1 MTKKEKVNVYTIG
14 ILIVS
19 IMCLGGLNFFI
30 NKDTIDNFLNY
41 YIIGATTIG
50 GIILFV
56 NNRENYKWANLKKIP
71 LVLSIITLC
80 WFTLTAFLGI
90 KFNMANIKGLINFTC
105 LLAIMNLIFNL
116 KLSKEAFNK
125 IITLTLC
132 AFLVTCLLGIIQY
145 LTGINLITYSNY
157 LYPGIL
163 GRINSTFYIATLYDK
178 FILVMMPLIFY
189 NLIIGKNKYLNNIF
203 LLFSGIAMMLTFSRS
218 GLIIYFSLLALYFI
232 IFIFQKKIL
241 SLITIIVTVL
251 LMILIP
257 GATYALQSGIDY
269 VYEVIKTP
277 VKYQI
282 DLVDLNPFLNKYVY
296 SLFTKK
302 EETKTPT
309 ENKTETT
316 KPQSEKETKKKPS
329 ESNKSI
335 LTRKLYKQM
344 GKQLVKE
351 HPIFGIG
358 VGNYSY
364 LYQNQNF
371 KDYLK
376 DQSIFTQRSKF
387 MYPHNGFIHLA
398 AETGYIGL
406 ILLIATILSF
416 LYPFKIKNK
425 KWEILTSIVILY
437 CFFFSGYT
445 ESIFHSKQYTFITL
459 ITFALVVSF
468 IQCEDKKKET
478 NKKIKTKK

>member
-1 MTKKEKVNVYTIG
+1 MTKKEKINVYTIG

-41 YIIGATTIG
+41 YVIGATAIS
-50 GIILFV
+50 GIILFI
-56 NNRENYKWANLKKIP
+56 NNRENYKWSNIKKVP
-71 LVLSIITLC
+71 LILSLVTLF

-116 KLSKEAFNK
+116 NLSKEAFNK
-125 IITLTLC
+125 IITLILS
-132 AFLVTCLLGIIQY
+132 AFFITCILGIIQY

-189 NLIIGKNKYLNNIF
+189 NLITGKNKYLNNI
-203 LLFSGIAMMLTFSRS
+203 LLLLSGVTMMLTFSRS

-241 SLITIIVTVL
+241 SLITIIVTVIM
-251 LMILIP
+251 MILIP
-257 GATYALQSGIDY
+257 GATYAIQSGIDY
-269 VYEVIKTP
+269 VYEIIKTP

-282 DLVDLNPFLNKYVY
+282 DLVDLNPFLNKYIY
-296 SLFTKK
+296 GPFTQK
-302 EETKTPT
+302 EEPKQPT
-309 ENKTETT
+309 VDKEESNKP
-316 KPQSEKETKKKPS
+316 KPSNKKPS
-329 ESNKSI
+329 ESNQSI
-335 LTRKLYKQM
+335 LTRKLYTQM

-351 HPIFGIG
+351 HPIFGVG

-371 KDYLK
+371 NDYLK
-376 DQSIFTQRSKF
+376 DQSIFAKRTYF
-387 MYPHNGFIHLA
+387 MYPHNGFVHLA
-398 AETGYIGL
+398 AETGYVGL
-406 ILLIATILSF
+406 ILLIATIISF
-416 LYPFKIKNK
+416 LYPFKTKNK
-425 KWEILTSIVILY
+425 KWEILTSVVILY
-437 CFFFSGYT
+437 CMFLSGYT
-445 ESIFHSKQYTFITL
+445 VSIFHSKIL
-459 ITFALVVSF
+459 LLP
-468 IQCEDKKKET
+468 
-478 NKKIKTKK
+478 